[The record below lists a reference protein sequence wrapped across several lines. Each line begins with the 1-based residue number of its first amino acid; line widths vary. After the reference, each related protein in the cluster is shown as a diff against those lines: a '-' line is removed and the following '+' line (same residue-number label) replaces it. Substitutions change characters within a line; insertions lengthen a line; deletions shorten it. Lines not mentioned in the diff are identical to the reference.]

1 MLNRPPC
8 GVYYVPDAYGHTT
21 QGIVGR
27 QSAGREFLKAYAAS
41 KPAHGFRCVADTTE
55 NFATFLDLIA
65 QFGADPAGAFH
76 VGSNDLDAISRIGT
90 LYWPDPALGRL
101 AFARRS
107 LRNDAFSLCG
117 VTHSLS
123 ESGAIAG
130 IQDMF
135 VAPLQPWDA
144 LICTSVAAR
153 RAVENILAGWSAY
166 LCERMGVA
174 PTVPVQLPVI
184 PLGVDADRFR
194 TTDAKANNG
203 RALRQQL
210 GIPDSA
216 VLGLYF
222 GRFNFL
228 TKSHPTPM
236 FMAFA
241 QAAANAPDVDLRL
254 LMTGQFANPLVEAEF
269 RDLAEK
275 YCGNVKIAWVDG
287 RDQDAS
293 EASWAAADFFVSL
306 PDNVQETFGMTVLE
320 AMAASLPCVVA
331 DWSGLKET
339 VVDGDTGFLVPSR
352 MPSADASEMVLARAT
367 FGVESFDDSIA
378 ALSQVV
384 VVDIADCA
392 SRIAA
397 LALNPDLRRSLRH
410 RARMLVER
418 DYDWKKILPRYEA
431 LWDELAAIRAGAGGD
446 GRRPPVPA
454 QVGQTDPFVAFGHF
468 ATARLAAGAKVT
480 CLDAEAQER
489 LAAIRANPSHTVLL
503 PLLATTTD
511 MIGILGFL
519 LETCTATVAQIEAR
533 FAYLR
538 REKIALSLLWM
549 AKFGVVRIT
558 G

>member
-8 GVYYVPDAYGHTT
+8 GLYYIPDAYGHTT
-21 QGIVGR
+21 HGIVGR
-27 QSAGREFLKAYAAS
+27 QSAGREFLKAYARS
-41 KPAHGFRCVADTTE
+41 KPAQGLRCVADTTE
-55 NFATFLDLIA
+55 NFASFLDQIE

-76 VGSNDLDAISRIGT
+76 IGSNDIDAISRIGT
-90 LYWPDPALGRL
+90 LYWPDPTLARM

-107 LRNDAFSLCG
+107 LRNDAYSLCG

-130 IQDMF
+130 IQDML

-144 LICTSVAAR
+144 LICTSQAAR
-153 RAVENILAGWSAY
+153 QAVENILAGWSDY
-166 LCERMGVA
+166 LRERMGVA
-174 PTVPVQLPVI
+174 PSVEVQLPVI

-194 TTDAKANNG
+194 TTEAKTKNG
-203 RALRQQL
+203 LALRQQL
-210 GIPDSA
+210 GIPESA

-236 FMAFA
+236 FMALA
-241 QAAANAPDVDLRL
+241 QAAAIAGDVDLRL

-269 RDLAEK
+269 RGLAEK
-275 YCGNVKIAWVDG
+275 YCGNVRIAWVDG
-287 RDQDAS
+287 RDQDAA

-306 PDNVQETFGMTVLE
+306 SDNVQETFGMTALE
-320 AMAASLPCVVA
+320 AMAASLPCVVT
-331 DWSGLKET
+331 DWSGLKES
-339 VVDGDTGFLVPSR
+339 VVDGESGFLVPTR
-352 MPSADASEMVLARAT
+352 MPSPDASEMVLARAT

-384 VVDIADCA
+384 AFDIADCA

-397 LALNPDLRRSLRH
+397 LAGNPDLRRNFGH
-410 RARMLVER
+410 RGRMRVER

-431 LWDELAAIRAGAGGD
+431 LWDELAAIRARPGGA
-446 GRRPPVPA
+446 GRRPPAPA
-454 QVGQTDPFVAFGHF
+454 QLGQTDPFVAFGHF

-480 CLDAEAQER
+480 CRDTAAQDR
-489 LAAIRANPSHTVLL
+489 LADISTSPSHTVLL
-503 PLLATTTD
+503 PLLPTAKD
-511 MIGILGFL
+511 MIGMIDFL
-519 LETCTATVAQIEAR
+519 LDAHSATLAEIEAR

-549 AKFGVVRIT
+549 AKFGVVCIA